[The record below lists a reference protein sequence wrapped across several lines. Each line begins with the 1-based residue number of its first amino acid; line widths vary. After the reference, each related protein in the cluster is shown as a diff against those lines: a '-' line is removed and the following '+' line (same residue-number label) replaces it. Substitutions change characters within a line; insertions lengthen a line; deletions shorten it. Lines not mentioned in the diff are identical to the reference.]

1 MTFNVTAE
9 CIAMYLSL
17 IIGISVSLS
26 VAKWN
31 YEKRVFVACAFSISI
46 SSLCNIVSAVFI
58 NNFGSVP
65 IWLNYAVT
73 MLYFAFLFITLA
85 IFSVYFLNIVD
96 REDSLWKKRLKKAIA
111 YPLYAALA
119 VVFTTP
125 FTKLLFSFDETGYVR
140 GKLSK
145 LTYAIM
151 MYMALLIIYAALKN
165 GKKTTFRVKIL
176 ISFFPILS
184 GLVMLVQFFKSDVLL
199 TGTAALGPLIL
210 MFLFIGTDIVD
221 IDSDTGFYGGRSFI
235 EAVNKRFQK
244 GSRFCCV
251 LLGVDN
257 AQELKETFGRQK
269 QRQLITRAAVNI
281 EHVMPRIP
289 GFRYSDSKF
298 IFIFDGKS
306 AEDISEVISAMD
318 RELEK
323 EYSFDNTPVRYRV
336 SIAAV
341 NCPEQAAGADQLIEL
356 LEYSALQ
363 AKSDKN
369 SNIFYCNDTAL
380 DRIRRKKEI
389 TDILKRELNAEENNF
404 EIFYQP
410 IYEVSSGRFR
420 TAEALIRLNKTEIGP
435 IYPDEFIPIAEEMGL
450 IVRLGEIVLDKS
462 CRFIA
467 QLIKEGVDFEAISV
481 NFSVHQIMC
490 SNIIEKV
497 TETVRKYDIPP
508 EKLRI
513 EITESVVIDNFQ
525 HVKKIMDDLG
535 SIGIKFY
542 MDDFGTGY
550 SNLSNMIELP
560 FEYLKIDK
568 SLVRSAEKS
577 EKAYF
582 ILTFI
587 SQAFIN
593 QHVKIL
599 TEGVETEAQEKIVDS
614 IGASYIQGFRFA
626 RPVNGDTAKEYFLG
640 IRNDAI
646 TEKI

>member
-9 CIAMYLSL
+9 CIAMYISL

-31 YEKRVFVACAFSISI
+31 FIKRVFVACAFSISL
-46 SSLCNIVSAVFI
+46 SSFFNILSALFI
-58 NNFGSVP
+58 NNYGSVP
-65 IWLNYAVT
+65 VWVNYTVT
-73 MLYFAFLFITLA
+73 MLYFAFLFLTLA
-85 IFSVYFLNIVD
+85 IFSVYFLNIIE
-96 REDSLWKKRLKKAIA
+96 REDSAWKKRYTKAVII
-111 YPLYAALA
+111 PLYISLA
-119 VVFTTP
+119 IVLTTP
-125 FTKLLFSFDETGYVR
+125 FTKLLFYFDETGYVR

-145 LTYAIM
+145 ITYAVM
-151 MYMALLIIYAALKN
+151 MYMAFLIVYAALKN
-165 GKKTTFRVKIL
+165 GRKTTFRVKIL

-184 GLVMLVQFFKSDVLL
+184 GMVMLVQFFASHILL

-210 MFLFIGTDIVD
+210 MFLFLGTDIVD
-221 IDSDTGFYGGRSFI
+221 IDSDTGFFGSRSFV
-235 EAVNKRFQK
+235 EAAAKRLQK
-244 GSRFCCV
+244 NSRFCCV

-257 AQELKETFGRQK
+257 SQEFKEVFGRQK
-269 QRQLITRAAVNI
+269 YRQLITRAAVNI
-281 EHVMPRIP
+281 ESVMPRVP
-289 GFRYSDSKF
+289 GFRYSDNKF
-298 IFIFDGKS
+298 IFIFDNRTSK
-306 AEDISEVISAMD
+306 DISGIISEMNS
-318 RELEK
+318 ELAK
-323 EYSFDNTPVRYRV
+323 EYTFDGNVVRYKV

-341 NCPEQAAGADQLIEL
+341 NCPQQADTAEQLIEL
-356 LEYSALQ
+356 IEYCALQ
-363 AKSDKN
+363 AKKSKN
-369 SNIFYCNDTAL
+369 SNIYYCDDAAL

-389 TDILKRELNAEENNF
+389 TEILKRELNSEENNF

-410 IYEVSSGRFR
+410 IYEVSSGKFR

-450 IVRLGEIVLDKS
+450 IVRLGDVVLDKS

-467 QLIKEGVDFEAISV
+467 QLIEEKVDFEAISV
-481 NFSVHQIMC
+481 NFSVHQIMR
-490 SNIIEKV
+490 SDIADKV
-497 TETVRKYDIPP
+497 IQTVHKYNIPP

-513 EITESVVIDNFQ
+513 EITESVIIDNFQ
-525 HVKKIMDDLG
+525 HVKNMMNDLG
-535 SIGIKFY
+535 DIGIKFY

-568 SLVRSAEKS
+568 SLIYSAEKS

-587 SQAFIN
+587 AQAFIKQN
-593 QHVKIL
+593 VNIL
-599 TEGVETEAQEKIVDS
+599 TEGVETEKQEKIVET

-640 IRNDAI
+640 IRNDAVI
-646 TEKI
+646 G